1 MKDQDEN
8 RKKAGEG
15 PAGRRR
21 FLLSALRG
29 TALGGLAAIGALAVV
44 RSREA
49 EAAGCERRSPCDICH
64 ELFSCER
71 PEATPVREDL
81 KSRRKPDGKA

>member
-1 MKDQDEN
+1 MNDQSKRAQTDGG
-8 RKKAGEG
+8 A
-15 PAGRRR
+15 PADRRR
-21 FLLSALRG
+21 FLKTALRG
-29 TALGGLAAIGALAVV
+29 TALGGLAALGALAAV

-49 EAAGCERRSPCDICH
+49 EAAGCPRRSPCDICH

-81 KSRRKPDGKA
+81 KSRRKPDGAA